1 MRRSAILAILA
12 FVAMTV
18 FSPVP
23 EIHAQDGPAWAL
35 VIHGGAGTIR
45 RENMTSEREAEIRG
59 KLTEALEAG
68 RVILE
73 GGGSAVE
80 AIEATIV
87 VMEDSPLFNAGK
99 GAVFTHEGA
108 NELDA
113 SIMDGQTLNAG
124 AIAGVKHVKNPI
136 RLARM
141 VMERSDHVMFAREG
155 AEEFALEQ
163 GVELVP
169 TSYFH
174 TESRWRS
181 LQRVQEREA
190 GRTSSVGEVEV
201 LGTVGAVALDRKGH
215 LAAATST
222 GGMTNKRFG
231 RVGDSPIIGAGTYAD
246 DAACAISATGHGEF
260 FIRNAVAHD
269 ICARVLYAEMSIRE
283 ASESVVMEKL
293 VEQDA
298 SGGVIALGADGSFA
312 TPFNSEGMYRGWVTP
327 TTDPV
332 TAIYGD
338 EPR

>member
-1 MRRSAILAILA
+1 MRRILTLAILA
-12 FVAMTV
+12 LALAWLDAPDVR
-18 FSPVP
+18 
-23 EIHAQDGPAWAL
+23 AQDGPAWAL

-45 RENMTSEREAEIRG
+45 REDMTPEHEAEIRG

-68 RVILE
+68 RAILE
-73 GGGSAVE
+73 RGGSAVE
-80 AIEATIV
+80 AVETTIV

-113 SIMDGQTLNAG
+113 SIMDGRTLGAG
-124 AIAGVKHVKNPI
+124 AVAGVKHVRNPI

-181 LQRVQEREA
+181 LQRVREREA
-190 GRTSSVGEVEV
+190 ERTSSAGEGEV
-201 LGTVGAVALDRKGH
+201 LGTVGAVALDREGH

-246 DAACAISATGHGEF
+246 DAACAVSATGHGEF

-312 TPFNSEGMYRGWVTP
+312 TPFNSAGMYRGWVTP
-327 TTDPV
+327 ETDPA